1 MIVVCPTTELDRS
14 VVEVLKS
21 WSNKLRTCRDD
32 FSTHVVLH
40 THRELALGE
49 CEQLINQ
56 NSLEVV
62 NLVLEFLVNL
72 RKFLTVGSL
81 FSTSLDYLRE
91 KFLVDYHTAE

>member
-32 FSTHVVLH
+32 FSAHVVLH

-91 KFLVDYHTAE
+91 EFLVDNHTAE